1 MIQYLIN
8 MDDVDGFIPALNTAK
23 SKSKYIL
30 RAAINNSAK
39 EVKKRL
45 ERDASKRYAL
55 HKGGQGAYREINRI
69 KKATVGNLAAIVEA
83 RDGVIDLY
91 KYQVN
96 NRTYYP
102 GGVGAPR
109 QIKARALKKT
119 PYKSLA
125 ADAKHKA
132 FVVKFKNGH
141 MAVAER
147 VPGTRM
153 QHKNKEAIRA
163 LYAISKPKS
172 EETVF
177 KIGIDKD
184 MHSILMKHIQAQIEQ
199 FL

>member
-1 MIQYLIN
+1 MIHYLIN

-125 ADAKHKA
+125 ADAKQP
-132 FVVKFKNGH
+132 
-141 MAVAER
+141 E
-147 VPGTRM
+147 
-153 QHKNKEAIRA
+153 
-163 LYAISKPKS
+163 
-172 EETVF
+172 
-177 KIGIDKD
+177 
-184 MHSILMKHIQAQIEQ
+184 
-199 FL
+199 